1 MTDDRSRIHSAN
13 RQVRPEG
20 KTRAENHVRVEWH
33 EEWSEAVDQA
43 FQTLPYD
50 PLMDPELVQTLWE
63 DGQGRERQKIAL
75 LRNFEGKAVG
85 VVPLRKRGKLSWQ
98 LLTQYVMPY
107 ARFFVLPEYTDA
119 ALEALGAEIDC
130 SHLVFSQMP
139 VNTRMLR
146 AEESWVV
153 ALEPTYEALMQ
164 RTKYRKED
172 RQCRRYAAGLELI
185 EDRYDLL
192 PDALTYWQKKWL
204 DEGSRVAA
212 TRKDDLL
219 LCFQTL
225 AKQGRLKT
233 FSLHDGSTFAAMEM
247 NMIAGDTMYSIT
259 TIMLDDYR
267 KCHAGIR
274 LTLAAME
281 WGCENGMAEYDMLR
295 TSGHYKRR
303 WAEPMVRSH
312 RLIRRPLG
320 SESLGL
326 ALESAKDALWR
337 LRHKE

>member
-1 MTDDRSRIHSAN
+1 MTEERIK
-13 RQVRPEG
+13 RCLLC
-20 KTRAENHVRVEWH
+20 VEWH
-33 EEWSEAVDQA
+33 GSWSAAVAAA
-43 FQTLPYD
+43 FETLPYD
-50 PLMDPELVQTLWE
+50 PLMDPALVRTLWE
-63 DGQGRERQKIAL
+63 GGVGRDRQKIAL
-75 LRNFEGKAVG
+75 LRSPEGAVVG

-98 LLTQYVMPY
+98 LLTQYVMPH

-119 ALEALGAEIDC
+119 ALELLGAEIDC
-130 SHLVFSQMP
+130 SHVVFSQMP
-139 VNTRMLR
+139 ANTRMLR
-146 AEESWVV
+146 PEESWVTL
-153 ALEPTYEALMQ
+153 LEPTYEALMS
-164 RTKYRKED
+164 RTKYKKED

-219 LCFQTL
+219 LCFQVL
-225 AKQGRLKT
+225 AEQGRLKT
-233 FSLHDGSTFAAMEM
+233 FSLHDGDALAAMEM
-247 NMIAGDTMYSIT
+247 NMIAGKTMYSMT
-259 TIMLDDYR
+259 TIMLDEYR

-303 WAEPMVRSH
+303 WAEPLVRSH

-326 ALESAKDALWR
+326 VLEIAKDALWR